1 MDGMLFHWS
10 FDPVLVHLGPL
21 TIRWYGLL
29 FVGAF
34 FCGQFIMARIF
45 REEGL
50 PVAELDQLMFNVL
63 IGTIVGAR
71 LTHCFAYDPAYY
83 LAHPLEIIEV
93 WKGGLASHGGAIG
106 MLLVLGWYARHA
118 QPRLSFLW
126 LLDRVAIPATL
137 GGVFIRV
144 ANFLNSEIIGIPTAG
159 NWGVVFDAID
169 ELPRH
174 PVQLYEALAYLVIFA
189 ILGAI
194 YWRKRRQTPQG
205 LLVGVYMIMVFGA
218 RFFIEFFKTA
228 QASYDEGLALSVGQ
242 YLSLPFILM
251 GVVLVIRT
259 VRRPDR
265 LPR

>member
-1 MDGMLFHWS
+1 MLFHWS

-21 TIRWYGLL
+21 AIRWYGLL

-34 FCGQFIMARIF
+34 FFGQFIMARIF

-50 PVAELDQLMFNVL
+50 PVAELDTLLFNVL

-93 WKGGLASHGGAIG
+93 WKGGLASHGGAVG
-106 MLLVLGWYARHA
+106 MLLVLWWYARHA

-144 ANFLNSEIIGIPTAG
+144 ANFLNSEIIGVPTAG
-159 NWGVVFDAID
+159 NWGVVFDAVD
-169 ELPRH
+169 ALPRH
-174 PVQLYEALAYLVIFA
+174 PVQLYEALAYLIIFA
-189 ILGAI
+189 ILGAT

-205 LLVGVYMIMVFGA
+205 MLVGWYMVMVFGA
-218 RFFIEFFKTA
+218 RFFLEFFKTA
-228 QASYDEGLALSVGQ
+228 QASYDEGLAISVGQ
-242 YLSLPFILM
+242 YLSLPFMLA
-251 GVVLVIRT
+251 GVVLV
-259 VRRPDR
+259 VRAITSNGPPQMR
-265 LPR
+265 